1 MCLGIPGKLEK
12 MEHLPNGQCM
22 GDVSFG
28 GVIRRVCLDLVPE
41 ASVGQYV
48 LVHVGFALSCLDAAE
63 AEETLVLLQEMGAV
77 LEDEEV
83 SL

>member
-12 MEHLPNGQCM
+12 VEHLPNGQHM

-28 GVIRRVCLDLVPE
+28 GVMRRVCLDLVPDVV
-41 ASVGQYV
+41 VGQYV

-63 AEETLVLLQEMGAV
+63 AEETLALLKEMEAV
-77 LEDEEV
+77 FEGEDGP
-83 SL
+83 